1 MVTAVL
7 PSFKRLLSTSRKTT
21 KLKHTPWCYRQPRA
35 KETPEKKKERRERRL
50 QHKTQYAAAL
60 EDARQATYDAAVS
73 LHQHFGKHSIQY
85 YHAGILQQSKLQTQK
100 KKLAE
105 WNAFVSL
112 MVKQHNDALPI
123 GIPHQKASD
132 IMPEISAAWKA
143 LTTEEKSAATAGTM
157 TELTERREMHDLS
170 ERNGYTLQSLRGG
183 TETLLI
189 SCRSNEDQYNCLFVH
204 TTSER
209 VDEFLQLS
217 LKQTPAQV
225 GVKMEAYFISG
236 INGVSLNYASQFLE
250 LKRQLSTNIV
260 AKLTAIIPSI
270 KKMVYVNFED
280 TITFR
285 HGVVIKNWP
294 ISRFCNPSNCT
305 RNELQLLW
313 SSWSSGTT
321 YFYQLSPEER
331 AEWEAKSLP
340 TRTQIAQGI
349 STQAAIIDAM
359 TPPRADPGAGSMI
372 IDQPQASTP
381 LGDSQPQAGPSV
393 AATSLNFFN
402 SMAITNADGESVL
415 AVSKARKSC
424 KRKTQS

>member
-7 PSFKRLLSTSRKTT
+7 PSFKHLLSASRKTT
-21 KLKHTPWCYRQPRA
+21 KLKRTPWRYRQPRA
-35 KETPEKKKERRERRL
+35 KETPEKKKERCERRL
-50 QHKTQYAAAL
+50 QHKTRYAVAL

-73 LHQHFGKHSIQY
+73 LHQQFGKHSIQY
-85 YHAGILQQSKLQTQK
+85 YHAEILQQSKLQTQK

-123 GIPHQKASD
+123 GIPRRKASD

-157 TELTERREMHDLS
+157 TELTERREMRDLS
-170 ERNGYTLQSLRGG
+170 ERNVLLSSFHDTRATLSNLSEELNRLYTRTG

-189 SCRSNEDQYNCLFVH
+189 SCRSNEDQYNRPFVH

-236 INGVSLNYASQFLE
+236 INA
-250 LKRQLSTNIV
+250 
-260 AKLTAIIPSI
+260 AIIPSI

-340 TRTQIAQGI
+340 TRTRIARGI
-349 STQAAIIDAM
+349 STQAQAAIIDAT

-372 IDQPQASTP
+372 IDQPRASTP

-415 AVSKARKSC
+415 AVSKARKSR

>member
-7 PSFKRLLSTSRKTT
+7 PSFKRLLSASRKTT
-21 KLKHTPWCYRQPRA
+21 KLKRTPWRYRQPRA

-50 QHKTQYAAAL
+50 QHKTRYAAAL

-73 LHQHFGKHSIQY
+73 LHQQFGKHSIQY
-85 YHAGILQQSKLQTQK
+85 YHAEILQQSKLQTQK

-123 GIPHQKASD
+123 GIPRRKASD

-157 TELTERREMHDLS
+157 TKLTERREMRDLS
-170 ERNGYTLQSLRGG
+170 ERNVLLSSFHDTRATLSNLSEELNRLYTRTG

-189 SCRSNEDQYNCLFVH
+189 SCRSNENQYNRPFVH

-236 INGVSLNYASQFLE
+236 INA
-250 LKRQLSTNIV
+250 
-260 AKLTAIIPSI
+260 AIIPSI

-340 TRTQIAQGI
+340 TRTRIARGI
-349 STQAAIIDAM
+349 STQAAIIDAT

-372 IDQPQASTP
+372 IDQPRASTP

-415 AVSKARKSC
+415 AVSKARKSR